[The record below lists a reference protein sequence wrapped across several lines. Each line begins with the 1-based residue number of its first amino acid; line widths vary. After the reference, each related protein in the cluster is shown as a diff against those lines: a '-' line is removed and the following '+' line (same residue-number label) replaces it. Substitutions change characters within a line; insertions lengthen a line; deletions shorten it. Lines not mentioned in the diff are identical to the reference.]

1 MPQLWD
7 TLRSSRLDPCSRG
20 PQIGQPT
27 NQPSVAER
35 KEHMSEEGQGRQ
47 GRQGGSER
55 AGISRRPS
63 GAKTI
68 TRVWES
74 QSRNAGST
82 IARDADEFFTL
93 LWVWADVKDDFS
105 WNTTICICLI
115 NRFYPRRII
124 VNLDF
129 TLYPHTLNL
138 LPMQFNVTCL

>member
-1 MPQLWD
+1 MAAALGYFTELPSRSLFPGTPDWATNQP
-7 TLRSSRLDPCSRG
+7 TLRSG
-20 PQIGQPT
+20 
-27 NQPSVAER
+27 
-35 KEHMSEEGQGRQ
+35 EEGTH
-47 GRQGGSER
+47 ER
-55 AGISRRPS
+55 RGTRSTRKARGERVGISRRPS

-124 VNLDF
+124 VNLDS